1 MIHPDFTILDLKNR
15 REIYW
20 EHRGMMDDEE
30 YARNTVVR
38 IKMMMK
44 NGIVIGKNLIISE
57 ETHNALWG
65 PTRSSP

>member
-1 MIHPDFTILDLKNR
+1 
-15 REIYW
+15 
-20 EHRGMMDDEE
+20 MMDDEE

-57 ETHNALWG
+57 ETAQCLLGTDEIESLIGEILQNQVM
-65 PTRSSP
+65 TET